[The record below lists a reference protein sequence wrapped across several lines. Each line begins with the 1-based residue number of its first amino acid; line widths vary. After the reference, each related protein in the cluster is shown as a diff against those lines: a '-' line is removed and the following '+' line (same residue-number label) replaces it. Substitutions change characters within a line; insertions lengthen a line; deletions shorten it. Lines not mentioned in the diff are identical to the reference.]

1 MAMHAKKNAANKKKN
16 PWSGSMA
23 DEKADKKT
31 MQGMSPKQKTAFEK
45 GDKKMDKKK
54 PSKAADMKMDKAL
67 AAKVKKTDL
76 MGKKK

>member
-31 MQGMSPKQKTAFEK
+31 MQGMSPKQKAAFEK

-67 AAKVKKTDL
+67 AAKVKKTVPA
-76 MGKKK
+76 KKKK